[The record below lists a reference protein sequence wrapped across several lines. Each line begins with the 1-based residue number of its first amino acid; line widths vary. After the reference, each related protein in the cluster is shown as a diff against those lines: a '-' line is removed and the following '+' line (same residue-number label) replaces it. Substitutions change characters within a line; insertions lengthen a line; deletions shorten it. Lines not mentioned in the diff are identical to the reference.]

1 MGALVMLTFP
11 TLQRPG
17 PRHSG
22 TIAAIKQ
29 GIATV
34 TLDGG
39 GTVKFHPS
47 AWKHG
52 HTDEGAPR
60 VGDRVEVL
68 GGSATEQAEAVWR
81 A

>member
-1 MGALVMLTFP
+1 MLVFP

-17 PRHSG
+17 PRRTG
-22 TIAAIKQ
+22 TITGIVQ
-29 GIATV
+29 GIAV
-34 TLDGG
+34 VEMDGG

-52 HTDEGAPR
+52 HTDDAIYR

-68 GGSATEQAEAVWR
+68 GSMPVEAVWR
-81 A
+81 V

>member
-1 MGALVMLTFP
+1 MLVFP
-11 TLQRPG
+11 ALQRPG
-17 PRHSG
+17 PRHTG
-22 TIAAIKQ
+22 TITAIVQ
-29 GIATV
+29 SIATV

-39 GTVKFHPS
+39 GTATFHPS
-47 AWKHG
+47 AWQHG

-68 GGSATEQAEAVWR
+68 GSMPVEAVWR